1 MYLLTK
7 KIIIL
12 FSLFLFTFNAHS
24 LIYPI
29 PPKYASIKKDKA
41 YLRYNASFQAP
52 ISHIYSKKGLP
63 ILIINEHD
71 NWKKIVGTDLFEACT
86 PISFKSL
93 NNSKVKLITYLSLFA
108 ERGGERRV
116 PSHENIIVDKD
127 TFYFVLGNWSGVSTK
142 LVKNNIFQIII
153 DGSHYDQ
160 N

>member
-1 MYLLTK
+1 MHLLTK

-12 FSLFLFTFNAHS
+12 FSLFLFTFNVHS

-71 NWKKIVGTDLFEACT
+71 NWKKIKDSDGIEGWMHQSMISNRKTFINIKKQDLIKFLDEKNLIIAIVNPQVVGKIIRCKN
-86 PISFKSL
+86 IYCQV
-93 NNSKVKLITYLSLFA
+93 KVNKYKGWLKKEFLWGIK
-108 ERGGERRV
+108 
-116 PSHENIIVDKD
+116 KD
-127 TFYFVLGNWSGVSTK
+127 
-142 LVKNNIFQIII
+142 
-153 DGSHYDQ
+153 
-160 N
+160 

>member
-41 YLRYNASFQAP
+41 YLRYIASFQAP

-71 NWKKIVGTDLFEACT
+71 NWKKIKDSDGIEGWMHQSMISNRKTFINIKKQDLIKFLDEKNLIIAIVNPQVVGKIIRCKK
-86 PISFKSL
+86 IYCQV
-93 NNSKVKLITYLSLFA
+93 KVNKYKGWLKKEFLWGIK
-108 ERGGERRV
+108 
-116 PSHENIIVDKD
+116 KD
-127 TFYFVLGNWSGVSTK
+127 
-142 LVKNNIFQIII
+142 
-153 DGSHYDQ
+153 
-160 N
+160 